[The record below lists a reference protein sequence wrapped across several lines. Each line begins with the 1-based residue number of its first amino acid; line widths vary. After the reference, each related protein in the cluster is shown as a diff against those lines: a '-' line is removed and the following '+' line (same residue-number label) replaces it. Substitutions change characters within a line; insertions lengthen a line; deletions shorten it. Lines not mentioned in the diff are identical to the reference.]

1 MYNNARMPAKLVA
14 LPSILVLVL
23 AQGVSGQQPA
33 PAQSRAV
40 AQAAAR
46 KAAIATR
53 ITQPPSIDGALDD
66 ASWQQATA
74 LEDFTQAEPFEGES
88 ATERT
93 EVRLIF
99 DDANLYIGVICYDS
113 SPSEIIV
120 SDARR
125 DASMTEMDSFQVI
138 FDTFRDRQN
147 GFIFGTNPA
156 GAQYDAQ
163 IRNEGETQS
172 QGRAGPA
179 SLTSG
184 GGGGSGAGGGGGGG
198 GGGRSSEGGAMN
210 ASWNADWEVKARIT
224 EIGWVA
230 EIRIPLRTLRY
241 GSPPQLWG
249 VNFSRNIRRKREQA
263 YWSPIS
269 RAYTISRLSS
279 AGDLRG
285 LDLRT
290 PRNLKISPYAIAAAN
305 RVYANRT
312 PTNDVTKDWGLDA
325 KYSVTPTLNLDLTYN
340 TDFAQVEADQQ
351 QINLTRFN
359 LVFPEKRP
367 FFLENAGLFSVGNGS
382 DVSLFYSRRIGISDD
397 GGLVPIT
404 GGARLSGK
412 AAGVNVGFLNMQT
425 QSMVDAN
432 GVLTTPANNWTAA
445 RVTRELPNRSYIGGV
460 FTNRSATGRGTG
472 PNDWGRTYGID
483 GKWGITPNLTFGGF
497 AAATETPGITG
508 RRQHAFESTLNYN
521 ASLRRD
527 YIGYTEVA
535 DGFNPEAGF
544 LQRAGGYRGLSA
556 GWHEQ
561 WRWKSLRDKGFREL
575 SPHMTFVRYWN
586 YDDGGLLTSTLH
598 IDNHL
603 DWENGYYFSPAVN
616 IDWDGLDEPFEIYP
630 GVIVPAGRYT
640 EPHTAWRFNT
650 DAKKSL
656 WFSTQWQ
663 YGGFLS
669 GRQNSMAPALNFRQ
683 GANLVTALTWTRND
697 INLPQGAFVTNLG
710 NLRMTYN
717 FSTTQFVQAL
727 VQYNDRT
734 NRWSTNL
741 RFNWIDSAGTGLFLV
756 YNDTESMNGLG
767 ALNRAFIV
775 KFSRQV
781 DILR

>member
-1 MYNNARMPAKLVA
+1 MKTFALV
-14 LPSILVLVL
+14 S
-23 AQGVSGQQPA
+23 
-33 PAQSRAV
+33 AV
-40 AQAAAR
+40 VCAVMACGSPAAA
-46 KAAIATR
+46 
-53 ITQPPSIDGALDD
+53 QPHIHPASGETSRERYTLPAVRVDETPRLDGVLDD
-66 ASWQQATA
+66 AVWKKAAVVEEFVQQ
-74 LEDFTQAEPFEGES
+74 EPREGAPAS
-88 ATERT
+88 ERT
-93 EVRLIF
+93 EVRVMYDSRSLLIGVHAF
-99 DDANLYIGVICYDS
+99 DDD
-113 SPSEIIV
+113 PSALVATEM
-120 SDARR
+120 RR
-125 DASMTEMDSFQVI
+125 DADRLLDEDSFALI
-138 FDTFRDRQN
+138 LDTFNDSRN
-147 GFIFGTNPA
+147 GYMFVTTPL
-156 GAQYDAQ
+156 GAKLEQQ
-163 IRNEGETQS
+163 ISEEGE
-172 QGRAGPA
+172 GNNRAGLVN
-179 SLTSG
+179 SNVNRNWDG
-184 GGGGSGAGGGGGGG
+184 V
-198 GGGRSSEGGAMN
+198 
-210 ASWNADWEVKARIT
+210 WEVATRIT
-224 EIGWVA
+224 DDGWTA
-230 EIRIPLRTLRY
+230 EIAIPLTTIRFADA
-241 GSPPQLWG
+241 SEQSWG
-249 VNFSRNIRRKREQA
+249 VNFMRNIRRKNEQVFWA
-263 YWSPIS
+263 PIPK
-269 RAYTISRLSS
+269 AYTLTRVSMAGALVGLQSLSHGMDLKLKPYVVSGVRDSRPT
-279 AGDLRG
+279 ADAQTVRG
-285 LDLRT
+285 LREFG
-290 PRNLKISPYAIAAAN
+290 A
-305 RVYANRT
+305 
-312 PTNDVTKDWGLDA
+312 DA
-325 KYSVTPTLNLDLTYN
+325 KYGVTGGLNLDLTYN

>member
-1 MYNNARMPAKLVA
+1 
-14 LPSILVLVL
+14 
-23 AQGVSGQQPA
+23 
-33 PAQSRAV
+33 
-40 AQAAAR
+40 
-46 KAAIATR
+46 
-53 ITQPPSIDGALDD
+53 
-66 ASWQQATA
+66 
-74 LEDFTQAEPFEGES
+74 
-88 ATERT
+88 
-93 EVRLIF
+93 
-99 DDANLYIGVICYDS
+99 
-113 SPSEIIV
+113 
-120 SDARR
+120 
-125 DASMTEMDSFQVI
+125 
-138 FDTFRDRQN
+138 
-147 GFIFGTNPA
+147 
-156 GAQYDAQ
+156 
-163 IRNEGETQS
+163 
-172 QGRAGPA
+172 
-179 SLTSG
+179 
-184 GGGGSGAGGGGGGG
+184 
-198 GGGRSSEGGAMN
+198 
-210 ASWNADWEVKARIT
+210 VKARIT
-224 EIGWVA
+224 DIGWVA

-263 YWSPIS
+263 YWSPVS
-269 RAYTISRLSS
+269 RAYSISRLSS

-285 LDLRT
+285 LDLKT
-290 PRNLKISPYAIAAAN
+290 PRNLKISPYAITAAN
-305 RVYANRT
+305 RSYATRT

-382 DVSLFYSRRIGISDD
+382 DVSLFYSRRIGISEN

-404 GGARLSGK
+404 GGARISGK
-412 AAGVNVGFLNMQT
+412 AAGLNVGFLNMQT
-425 QSMVDAN
+425 QSMVNADA
-432 GVLTTPANNWTAA
+432 VVTTPANNWTAA
-445 RVTRELPNRSYIGGV
+445 RVTRELPNRSYIGGI

-483 GKWGITPNLTFGGF
+483 GKWGITPSLTFGGF
-497 AAATETPGITG
+497 AAATETPGLTG

-544 LQRAGGYRGLSA
+544 LQRSGGYRGLSA

-630 GVIVPAGRYT
+630 GVIVPAGHYT
-640 EPHTAWRFNT
+640 EPHTAWRLNT

-656 WFSTQWQ
+656 WASTQWQ

-669 GRQNSMAPALNFRQ
+669 GRQNSIAPALNFRQ
-683 GANLVTALTWTRND
+683 GAKLVTALTWTRND

-756 YNDTESMNGLG
+756 YNDTEGMNGLG
-767 ALNRAFIV
+767 AVNRAFIV